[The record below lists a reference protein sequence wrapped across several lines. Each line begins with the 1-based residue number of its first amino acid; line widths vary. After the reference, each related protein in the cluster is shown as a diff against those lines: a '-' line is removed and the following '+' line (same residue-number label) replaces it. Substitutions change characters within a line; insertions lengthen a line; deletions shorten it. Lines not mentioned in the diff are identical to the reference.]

1 MNARDWYRRMS
12 EPIRLDVV
20 LSAATAARLR
30 VLARE
35 LDIPVEDA
43 VGEAVRDWTL
53 AREQSLGR
61 ARRARLE
68 EQMRRVLTPDG
79 LGSATLGTGFRF
91 GVDRGRGGDVW
102 SPQMEPVLVPTLKER
117 RLRLGL
123 SQQALAELAQCSIQV
138 LRAYE
143 NGITP
148 HKSDVLPR
156 IELALTAQE
165 AEAP

>member
-35 LDIPVEDA
+35 LDIPFEDA

-79 LGSATLGTGFRF
+79 
-91 GVDRGRGGDVW
+91 
-102 SPQMEPVLVPTLKER
+102 
-117 RLRLGL
+117 
-123 SQQALAELAQCSIQV
+123 
-138 LRAYE
+138 
-143 NGITP
+143 
-148 HKSDVLPR
+148 
-156 IELALTAQE
+156 
-165 AEAP
+165 